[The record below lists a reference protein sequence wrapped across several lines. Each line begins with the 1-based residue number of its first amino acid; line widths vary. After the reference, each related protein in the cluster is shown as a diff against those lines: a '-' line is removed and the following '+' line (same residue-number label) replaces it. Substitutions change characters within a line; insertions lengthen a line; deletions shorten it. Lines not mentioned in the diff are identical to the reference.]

1 MRTLDAALR
10 EFEASGARAGAGAG
24 AEPMLQLR
32 ALHAAREL
40 GLLGPGDGEE
50 EAGEDGGDAED
61 EGELAGGG
69 ADENDGDDAETV
81 ALGGSPARLRVF

>member
-32 ALHAAREL
+32 ALHAAHEL
-40 GLLGPGDGEE
+40 GLLVEP
-50 EAGEDGGDAED
+50 DAED
-61 EGELAGGG
+61 AGEEDAEEGEGG
-69 ADENDGDDAETV
+69 ADENDAATIVLGASPG
-81 ALGGSPARLRVF
+81 ALRA